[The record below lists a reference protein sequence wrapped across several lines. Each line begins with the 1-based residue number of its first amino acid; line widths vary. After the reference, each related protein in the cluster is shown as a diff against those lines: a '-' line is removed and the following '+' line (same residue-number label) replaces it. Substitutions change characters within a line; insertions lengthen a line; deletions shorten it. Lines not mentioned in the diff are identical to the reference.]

1 MNPWNRLLIFLVSM
15 NSLGTLYWHIV
26 KDVSVYWQ
34 LGTGGFFLIQE
45 LVNILQ
51 SRVFSSWTPEKK
63 PISGKSIGTH
73 LSIFQK
79 NMATLSNNSSVGSVG
94 RSYGKIQ
101 VSSWKSICSCSH
113 FLLSLF
119 RVPHVIHVN
128 IGWDSGYGRRDG
140 EPEWKIIGVS
150 IGGNA

>member
-51 SRVFSSWTPEKK
+51 SRVFSSWTPEQK
-63 PISGKSIGTH
+63 PISVKSIH
-73 LSIFQK
+73 ISAFSQK
-79 NMATLSNNSSVGSVG
+79 TWQHWAITLQLGQLAGHMA
-94 RSYGKIQ
+94 
-101 VSSWKSICSCSH
+101 KSKCHPGNRFALAHISCSRSFAYH
-113 FLLSLF
+113 MSF
-119 RVPHVIHVN
+119 
-128 IGWDSGYGRRDG
+128 IGTSDGIRDIWGGTG